1 MKELKELLKLY
12 KISRIN
18 HSVVHNILIEYD
30 KKEFDKYEIDL
41 AYNKLNDEYYIFI
54 IIEKS
59 NKLIFKGLYKHDLK
73 VLDNT
78 YNAYNTRHSNMNGKL
93 PIGPICNPSE
103 SSIKAAIYPEETKYY
118 YFVSDKTGKAYFSKN
133 YTEHQ
138 NIINKL
144 KKDGLWYTYDK

>member
-41 AYNKLNDEYYIFI
+41 EYNKLNDEYYIFI

-78 YNAYNTRHSNMNGKL
+78 YNELKENLYSLNF
-93 PIGPICNPSE
+93 E
-103 SSIKAAIYPEETKYY
+103 DFIKKYY
-118 YFVSDKTGKAYFSKN
+118 LELKN
-133 YTEHQ
+133 HFWKI
-138 NIINKL
+138 IINN
-144 KKDGLWYTYDK
+144 G